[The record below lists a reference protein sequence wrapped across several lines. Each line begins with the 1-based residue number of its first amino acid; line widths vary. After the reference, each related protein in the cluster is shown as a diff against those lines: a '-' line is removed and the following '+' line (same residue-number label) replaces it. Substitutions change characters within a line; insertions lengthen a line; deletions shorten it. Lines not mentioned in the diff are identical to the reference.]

1 MPDTYNYKVRDRSGN
16 LVAGTLVAD
25 SEALVLQR
33 LREMG
38 YTPLDVKREKQKVG
52 QIKIKLRPGRV
63 KLKDL
68 AVFCRQFAT
77 MVNSGLPILRAL
89 AILADQTTSE
99 ELARVITQVR
109 VDVEQGASLSI
120 AMAKHPKAFNDL
132 FLAMVKSGE
141 TGGVLDDVLLR
152 LADMIEKE
160 VKLRGKIKSAM
171 TYPIAVVC
179 LVILIMSAMLLF
191 VVPQFKS
198 IFDQLGGKLPL
209 PTRVLLMMSDA
220 LKKFWYVVI
229 AAAIAARFAFK
240 RYKRT
245 EQGRTQ
251 VDAIKLKIPVFGPL
265 FHKTAMAR
273 FSSTLGMLLKSGVP
287 ILQALDIVSDTV
299 NNKVVA
305 KAVVETQG
313 SVRQGESIAKPLAKH
328 PVFPPMVVQMLS
340 VGEETGQ
347 IDTMLN
353 KVAEF
358 YNDEV
363 EAQVDALT
371 SLIEPLLIAVIG
383 GCVGAAVVALYM
395 PMFNIIKLI
404 PSS

>member
-1 MPDTYNYKVRDRSGN
+1 MADTYTYKVRDRTGN
-16 LVAGTLVAD
+16 LVSGSLIAD

-38 YTPLDVKREKQKVG
+38 FTPLDVAKEKQKVG
-52 QIKIKLRPGRV
+52 QIKIELRPGRV
-63 KLKDL
+63 KLKEL

-89 AILADQTTSE
+89 AILADQTESE
-99 ELARVITQVR
+99 NLAKVVTQVR
-109 VDVEQGASLSI
+109 VDVEQGASLSV

-132 FLAMVKSGE
+132 FIAMVRSGE

-171 TYPIAVVC
+171 TYPVAVVC
-179 LVILIMSAMLLF
+179 LVVLIMAAMLLF

-198 IFDQLGGKLPL
+198 IFSQLGGTLPL
-209 PTRVLLMMSDA
+209 PTRVLLMLSDNV
-220 LKKFWYVVI
+220 KKFWYVVI
-229 AAAIAARFAFK
+229 AAGVGAAFALK
-240 RYKRT
+240 RYRKT
-245 EQGRTQ
+245 AQGRAQ
-251 VDAIKLKIPVFGPL
+251 VDAIKLKVPVFGPL
-265 FHKTAMAR
+265 FHKTALAR
-273 FSSTLGMLLKSGVP
+273 FSSTLGMLLRSGVP

-299 NNKVVA
+299 NNRVIS
-305 KAVVETQG
+305 KAVGDTQA
-313 SVRQGESIAKPLAKH
+313 SVREGESIAKPLGRH
-328 PVFPPMVVQMLS
+328 PVFPSMVVQMLS

-347 IDTMLN
+347 IDTMLE
-353 KVAEF
+353 KVAQF
-358 YNDEV
+358 YNEEV
-363 EAQVDALT
+363 EAAVDALT

-383 GCVGAAVVALYM
+383 GVVGAAVIALYM

-404 PSS
+404 K